1 MGPWKASQNQFVHCH
16 GQVGK
21 DITLKEKFE
30 FHGPETFQLY
40 GMNALFCGVMPY
52 EYSVPIPGTPLCAHI
67 CRPSVRHQRGG
78 NCILRVVN
86 MHSSH
91 KAFYPRDGHTDLISN
106 VAVDG
111 NVFVTC
117 SLDSTVKVWD
127 IHPESQ
133 ESLKLRYTLQGHT
146 GWVNGKANIDTIV
159 KVRTQR
165 VKLTKLG
172 QL

>member
-1 MGPWKASQNQFVHCH
+1 MGPWNSQNQFVHCH

-21 DITLKEKFE
+21 EITLKEKFE
-30 FHGPETFQLY
+30 FQGPETFQLY

-86 MHSSH
+86 MHTSH
-91 KAFYPRDGHTDLISN
+91 KAFYPSNGHTDLISN

-146 GWVNGKANIDTIV
+146 GWVNGKAQYRHIV
-159 KVRTQR
+159 KFVH
-165 VKLTKLG
+165 KESN
-172 QL
+172 